1 MTAVTTS
8 LFPALP
14 SPARAA
20 RLRTRLLQWYG
31 ENARDLPWRRTSDA
45 YAILVSEAMLQQ
57 TQVATVVDYY
67 RRFLKAFPDA
77 RSLADAKEE
86 DVLALWSGLGYYRR
100 ARSLQSAARVM
111 VTEHAGHF
119 PGEEEAA
126 LDLPGVGRYTA
137 GAVLSIAYGLPQAL
151 VDGNVERVF
160 SRFFGLDGVS
170 GSRELVAQCWEL
182 AELLVPQKRAG
193 DWNQA
198 LMELGAL
205 ICTPRQTDCAECPLK
220 RSCQAR
226 KEGRVSELPRPKVR
240 APAKA
245 MEVEMLFIRRGPR
258 ILLEQRADGQALGGL
273 WQLPTRAIGSE
284 GEGEGEGASG
294 LFAEEWPGGLGAE
307 DGPDLGRLRHGIMRF
322 SIRARLRPGTARGR
336 KGSAL
341 AWFEAE
347 QLESLGLTA
356 MARKALAGLKDWPPG
371 TD

>member
-14 SPARAA
+14 SPARAT
-20 RLRTRLLQWYG
+20 RLRSRLLGWYG

-67 RRFLKAFPDA
+67 HRFLKAFPDA
-77 RSLADAKEE
+77 KSLADAKEE

-119 PGEEEAA
+119 PMDAKSA

-137 GAVLSIAYGLPQAL
+137 GAVLSIAHGLPQAL

-205 ICTPRQTDCAECPLK
+205 ICTPRQAACAECPLK

-226 KEGRVSELPRPKVR
+226 KDGRVSELPRPKVR
-240 APAKA
+240 VPAKA
-245 MEVEMLFIRRGPR
+245 LDVEMLLIRRGSR

-273 WQLPTRAIGSE
+273 WQLPTRVIGGGGSR
-284 GEGEGEGASG
+284 
-294 LFAEEWPGGLGAE
+294 LFDGEWPQGLGAG

-322 SIRARLRPGTARGR
+322 TIRARLRPGTARGR

-347 QLESLGLTA
+347 QLEALGLTA
-356 MARKALAGLKDWPPG
+356 MARKALAGLKEWPPE

>member
-1 MTAVTTS
+1 MTTS

-14 SPARAA
+14 SPARAT

-57 TQVATVVDYY
+57 TQVGTVVGYY
-67 RRFLKAFPDA
+67 SRFMKAFPDA
-77 RSLADAKEE
+77 KSLADADEKE
-86 DVLALWSGLGYYRR
+86 VLALWSGLGYYRR

-119 PGEEEAA
+119 PQEEKAA

-137 GAVLSIAYGLPQAL
+137 GAVLSIAYGLPRAL

-170 GSRELVAQCWEL
+170 GSRELVSRCWEL
-182 AELLVPQKRAG
+182 AESLVPRERAG

-205 ICTPRQTDCAECPLK
+205 ICTPRQTACAECPLK

-226 KEGRVSELPRPKVR
+226 KEGRVSELPRPKAR
-240 APAKA
+240 AAAKA
-245 MEVEMLFIRRGPR
+245 LDVEMLLIRRGPR
-258 ILLEQRADGQALGGL
+258 ILLEQRAEDQALGGL
-273 WQLPTRAIGSE
+273 WQLPTRVIG
-284 GEGEGEGASG
+284 GEGEGASG
-294 LFAEEWPGGLGAE
+294 LFAGEWPGGLGAG

-322 SIRARLRPGTARGR
+322 SIRARLIAGTARGR

-347 QLESLGLTA
+347 QLEALGLTA

>member
-1 MTAVTTS
+1 VSAVTTS

-14 SPARAA
+14 SPARAT
-20 RLRTRLLQWYG
+20 RLRTRLLHWYG

-57 TQVATVVDYY
+57 TQVGTVIGYY

-119 PGEEEAA
+119 PRDEKAA

-160 SRFFGLDGVS
+160 SRVFGLDGVS

-182 AELLVPQKRAG
+182 AELLVPQERAG

-198 LMELGAL
+198 VMELGAL
-205 ICTPRQTDCAECPLK
+205 ICTPRQPACAECPLK

-226 KEGRVSELPRPKVR
+226 KQGRVSELPRPKVR
-240 APAKA
+240 AAAKVLD
-245 MEVEMLFIRRGPR
+245 VEMLLIRRGPR
-258 ILLEQRADGQALGGL
+258 ILLEQRAEDQALGGL
-273 WQLPTRAIGSE
+273 WQLPTRVVGD
-284 GEGEGEGASG
+284 EGEGASG
-294 LFAEEWPGGLGAE
+294 LFPGEWPGGLGAG
-307 DGPDLGRLRHGIMRF
+307 DGPDLGRLRHGIMRY
-322 SIRARLRPGTARGR
+322 SIRARLMAGTARGR
-336 KGSAL
+336 KGPAL

-347 QLESLGLTA
+347 QLEALGLTA